1 MRPHLPLRTLLVAA
15 GAFAAPAGALAQS
28 AAHAVV
34 AETAAPAPATPVAVP
49 LAQDDFVGRL
59 AAELTAHFNL
69 EGELMLELL
78 RPWSPPDRVAREW
91 QVQFLEYPA
100 VPASS
105 MLLRCRLLADGVA
118 VAEHTLL
125 LRAALWRD
133 AWFAR
138 ESIANQRGFD
148 PTLLDVRRT
157 DLFREREAL
166 PASVGDRSFL
176 FTRSIN
182 PGRLLTWRDIARRP
196 LVRKGDVVEVSAADG
211 QLNIVMKALAMQ
223 NGAQG
228 EAVTVRNL
236 DSRKDFTAFVV
247 DENRVQVRF

>member
-1 MRPHLPLRTLLVAA
+1 MRVPSPLPALLLAA
-15 GAFAAPAGALAQS
+15 LAAAPAAALAQS
-28 AAHAVV
+28 AAHAVAATV
-34 AETAAPAPATPVAVP
+34 DAPAPAAAVAIP
-49 LAQDDFVGRL
+49 LAHDEFIGQL
-59 AAELTAHFNL
+59 AAELTRHFNL
-69 EGELMLELL
+69 EGELTLELL
-78 RPWSPPDRVAREW
+78 RPWSPPARVAREW

-118 VAEHTLL
+118 VADHTLL

-138 ESIANQRGFD
+138 EAIANQRGFD
-148 PTLLDVRRT
+148 SALLDVRRT

-196 LVRKGDVVEVSAADG
+196 LVRKGEVVEVSAADG